1 MAANGAV
8 SLSNYVRLV
17 RTNRNFRLL
26 WAAQVISEIGD
37 WFYIVAIYSMLLE
50 FTGSAESITL
60 AFVLQVL
67 PQTLIAPAAGMI
79 NDRLSRRRV
88 MMFADWSR
96 AIVVLCMLL
105 VRGPGMIWFLY
116 LLLFLETVAW
126 GLFEPGR
133 NASIPNIVPKQDI
146 LLANG
151 LSSATWSFN
160 LAVGSA
166 IGGLAAVWL
175 GRDAVF
181 LINSLSF
188 VASGLLIRS
197 MRFDEPHA
205 TDRHSARW
213 KHLLD
218 FSPVLDGVRYTFRNR
233 RSSVILFAKCG
244 LGLTM
249 GASWVLLPI
258 FGERLFPVR
267 LDGMNRTAA
276 GMLGMSLLMG
286 CRGAGALMAPFLA
299 SPLAGMSEHRLR
311 WGILFGYIGS
321 GLGYL
326 WLSLSPNLWH
336 AGAAIVVA
344 HLAGSSVWIFSTTLL
359 QMYTSD
365 QFLGRVFSSEFAF
378 AMLSS
383 AMLNYTCGWLIDS
396 HWEVRA
402 VTMLV
407 AGLVLIPIFAWT
419 VFALV
424 LPGDHPDPGEALI
437 Q

>member
-8 SLSNYVRLV
+8 SLSNYARLV

-26 WAAQVISEIGD
+26 WTAQMISEIGD
-37 WFYIVAIYSMLLE
+37 WFYIVAIYSMLLD
-50 FTGSAESITL
+50 FTGTAESITL

-67 PQTLIAPAAGMI
+67 PQTLIAPAAGVI

-88 MMFADWSR
+88 MMFADWAR
-96 AIVVLCMLL
+96 AAVVLCMLL

-188 VASGLLIRS
+188 IASGLLIRA
-197 MRFDEPHA
+197 MRFSEPHA
-205 TDRHSARW
+205 GDHRSTRW
-213 KHLLD
+213 KQLLD
-218 FSPVLDGVRYTFRNR
+218 FSPVVDGVRYILRKR
-233 RSSVILFAKCG
+233 RLSVVLFAKCG

-249 GASWVLLPI
+249 GANWVLLPI
-258 FGERLFPVR
+258 FGERVFPVQ
-267 LDGMNRTAA
+267 LDGMNRAAA

-286 CRGAGALMAPFLA
+286 CRGVGALMAPFIS

-321 GLGYL
+321 ALGYL
-326 WLSLSPNLWH
+326 WLSFSPNIWH
-336 AGAAIVVA
+336 AGAAIVLA

-359 QMYTSD
+359 QMYTSG

-383 AMLNYTCGWLIDS
+383 AILNYTCGWLIDS
-396 HWEVRA
+396 QWDVRGVA
-402 VTMLV
+402 GLV
-407 AGLVLIPIFAWT
+407 AGLVLIPISAWA
-419 VFALV
+419 VFALL
-424 LPGDHPDPGEALI
+424 LPGDHPNPDEALVR
-437 Q
+437 